1 MNGPAPK
8 RMDLKA
14 WTQEL
19 RSSRRT
25 QVALV
30 VLVLVSTYLLWPEP
44 PRRKPL
50 GAAPGRL
57 VTAVSER
64 DLEPLQKL
72 RDLTA
77 FDQAGELPKEGRM
90 YRDLF
95 LFDLPSPP
103 PPPPPKPLPPPPPP
117 PPPTPE
123 ELAAAQLAQARQ
135 DATNSRPQA
144 LRYLGY
150 MGRASTGRIG
160 TFAKGEEILSLR
172 PGDQA
177 APGWKLVALSEA
189 YAEFQND
196 RFPDL
201 RYRAEAKD
209 RQATAAAGAGAT
221 NQF

>member
-1 MNGPAPK
+1 MNGPSPK

-14 WTQEL
+14 WIQEL

-25 QVALV
+25 QIALAG
-30 VLVLVSTYLLWPEP
+30 LVLVSAYLLWPEP

-50 GAAPGRL
+50 GTAPGRL
-57 VTAVSER
+57 VTAASER

-77 FDQAGELPKEGRM
+77 FDQAGELPKESRM

-103 PPPPPKPLPPPPPP
+103 PPPPPRPLPPPPPP

-160 TFAKGEEILSLR
+160 AFAKGEEVVSLR

-177 APGWKLVALSEA
+177 APGWKLITLSEA

-196 RFPDL
+196 RFPDI

-209 RQATAAAGAGAT
+209 RQAPAAAGAT